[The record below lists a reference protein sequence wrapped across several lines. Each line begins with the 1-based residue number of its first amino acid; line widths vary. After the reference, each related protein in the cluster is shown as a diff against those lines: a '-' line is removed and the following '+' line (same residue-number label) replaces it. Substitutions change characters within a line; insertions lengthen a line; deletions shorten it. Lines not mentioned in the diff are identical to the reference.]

1 MNDRG
6 LRAWFEFEE
15 GMCDNCS
22 REVAVRNYLFTS
34 KPEVHCPFLCVIVA
48 YPGSLPYLHCSTGLS
63 P

>member
-15 GMCDNCS
+15 KMCDNCS
-22 REVAVRNYLFTS
+22 RELAIKNNLFTS
-34 KPEVHCPFLCVIVA
+34 ELEVHCPFLCVIIA
-48 YPGSLPYLHCSTGLS
+48 YPGSLLYLHCSTGLS